1 MEHSVGREVVV
12 GRAGCGAA
20 WPQSSG
26 RGGWVRVRA
35 SARRARRRRNAAMS
49 GTARLADGGGAA
61 RAPAH
66 RGSRAARTNGPRRG
80 LRKRG
85 PSAPPPALPA
95 PRARAGACGALTE
108 SRRAPP
114 GGAGCSR
121 SRSSAA
127 WWCLR
132 ERACA
137 GIAHGTTAHVFHVEP
152 ERRRPVRAADG
163 SAGGGGGAGA
173 IGGGREWGPLVR
185 AGRGRRCAGARAA
198 PAPVES
204 RAAPGNAAF
213 APARCAARVRAARG
227 HWMAAGAPRPGHP
240 RSRRGR
246 PGTRSPQV
254 RRPRW
259 SPPTGRRMVFR
270 WKVLCRRGVPRRSAS
285 SVGRAGCGAAW
296 PRSFGRGKWARAR
309 APARGPS
316 RRRNAA
322 TTVAAWPSSL

>member
-204 RAAPGNAAF
+204 RAAPAIAALRRRGVL
-213 APARCAARVRAARG
+213 PGSARREDTGWRPEPRARATP
-227 HWMAAGAPRPGHP
+227 AAGAAD
-240 RSRRGR
+240 
-246 PGTRSPQV
+246 QE
-254 RRPRW
+254 
-259 SPPTGRRMVFR
+259 
-270 WKVLCRRGVPRRSAS
+270 RGVLRC
-285 SVGRAGCGAAW
+285 VGRAG
-296 PRSFGRGKWARAR
+296 
-309 APARGPS
+309 
-316 RRRNAA
+316 RRRLGAGWCSGGKSCAA
-322 TTVAAWPSSL
+322 VGCRAGRRPA